1 MISAENGPWVVGM
14 LSRQTA
20 CPYFVCR
27 QTGDSQWE
35 QLQREDGLGIAWL
48 ETMDE
53 AQQAADAA
61 NELNVTKGEQPLSP
75 PK

>member
-1 MISAENGPWVVGM
+1 MTSAENGPWVVGM

-27 QTGDSQWE
+27 QIGASQWE

-61 NELNVTKGEQPLSP
+61 NELNVTKGEQP
-75 PK
+75 

>member
-1 MISAENGPWVVGM
+1 MTMHTEGPWVVGM
-14 LSRQTA
+14 LSRKTA

-27 QTGDSQWE
+27 QIGASQWE
-35 QLQREDGLGIAWL
+35 QLQREDGLGIARF

-61 NELNVTKGEQPLSP
+61 NGLNATAGEQP
-75 PK
+75 